1 MRIDRSHIPWALT
14 IGALT
19 LVAGIFFVANFY
31 PASLPFP
38 FRLPERWFGEIPPV
52 RRTFG
57 GTPLGL
63 FYGTLAFLIFLFA
76 SALGIRKKRR
86 LWRIGNVQTWLKAHI
101 WLTLFTV
108 PLVLFHC
115 GFHWGGKHTTMLLIL
130 YLIVMASGIFG
141 LVLQHFMPRIMK
153 ERLPREVVFEQIP
166 HIQGLLFEAALK
178 LRQELRVAERTAREP
193 IAAVAAGAGA
203 PSGAATAPAPAPA
216 PADDPSLQVIADF
229 LDQEGLPYLNRH
241 RRGRSR
247 LVDSKTS
254 DDVFR
259 LLKLNVSEKWQPRVD
274 DLQIWCDDRRM
285 MDLQLRL
292 HHWLHGWLII
302 HVPFSFGLL
311 IMTAWHAW
319 IAVRYLV
326 TLPA

>member
-14 IGALT
+14 IGT
-19 LVAGIFFVANFY
+19 LSVIAGIFFLANFY
-31 PASLPFP
+31 PGSLPFP

-57 GTPLGL
+57 GTPLGII
-63 FYGTLAFLIFLFA
+63 YGSVAFLIFLFA
-76 SALGIRKKRR
+76 SALGIRKKKR

-108 PLVLFHC
+108 PLVAFHC
-115 GFHWGGKHTTMLLIL
+115 GFHWGGTQTTMLLIL
-130 YLIVMASGIFG
+130 YIIVMASGIFG

-153 ERLPREVVFEQIP
+153 ESLPREVVFEQIP

-193 IAAVAAGAGA
+193 VAAVAGTVETS
-203 PSGAATAPAPAPA
+203 PPAS
-216 PADDPSLQVIADF
+216 PADDPSLPVIADF
-229 LDQEGLPYLNRH
+229 LDQEGLPYLSKK
-241 RRGRSR
+241 RRGRPR
-247 LVDSKTS
+247 LADSKTS

-259 LLKLNVSEKWQPRVD
+259 LLKLNVSEKWQPRID

-292 HHWLHGWLII
+292 HHLLHGWLLV
-302 HVPFSFGLL
+302 HVPVSFALL
-311 IMTAWHAW
+311 VMTAWHAW